1 MSIHFYLFHSIP
13 VRFFPISIYSYPFL
27 SISINCIFLLVIQ
40 SKQNTM
46 IRCSQPSH
54 NAETKQHFE
63 SFRGILK
70 CKPTHRGLF
79 VVEQNEMEACF
90 LEPPCQPA
98 MAICQRKTTLQA
110 LKKQSS
116 PLWLYYLSN
125 GTACDTVLCA
135 SLRSPPELRHVAANS
150 MHHGTCSFAWGPRT
164 DSWAFYNLSTHK
176 SYQTYILKTPQPP
189 GSPTL
194 KQHIQTIWYTYHQRM
209 NENTGYT
216 QWFWL

>member
-27 SISINCIFLLVIQ
+27 SISIHCIFLLVIQ

-110 LKKQSS
+110 SKNNLPLYSDFIIYPMGQLVTRYFVHLYAHLPNCGMSLQIPCTMAPAVSLEGHALTAEHFTISALTSRIRLTYLKPRNPLVRPHSNNTSKQ
-116 PLWLYYLSN
+116 Y
-125 GTACDTVLCA
+125 DI
-135 SLRSPPELRHVAANS
+135 
-150 MHHGTCSFAWGPRT
+150 
-164 DSWAFYNLSTHK
+164 
-176 SYQTYILKTPQPP
+176 ILIAR
-189 GSPTL
+189 G
-194 KQHIQTIWYTYHQRM
+194 
-209 NENTGYT
+209 
-216 QWFWL
+216 